1 MLREEVTDILSVR
14 ELIYTR
20 LTQRLLEDEGAPY
33 SAAALHMTETKK
45 GVPTEFPALNVD
57 FIGETSTADDLEKT
71 QQNAIIS
78 TIELKAYSDTS
89 LDEASEILD
98 KAGDVMIA
106 MGYSVIQGPED
117 VSDTNHAK
125 SARFRRTIGDEDIE
139 NL

>member
-1 MLREEVTDILSVR
+1 MHRKEVTYILSVK
-14 ELIYTR
+14 EKIYAR
-20 LTQRLLEDEGAPY
+20 LNQRLLEDEDAPY
-33 SAAALHMTETKK
+33 SEGELGMTATKK
-45 GVPTEFPALNVD
+45 GVPTEFPTLNVD
-57 FIGETSTADDLEKT
+57 SIGEISTADDFEKV

-78 TIELKAYSDTS
+78 TVELKAYSNTS

-125 SARFRRTIGDEDIE
+125 SARFRRTFGDEDIKY
-139 NL
+139 L

>member
-1 MLREEVTDILSVR
+1 M
-14 ELIYTR
+14 
-20 LTQRLLEDEGAPY
+20 A
-33 SAAALHMTETKK
+33 ETKK

-89 LDEASEILD
+89 LDEADEILD

-106 MGYSVIQGPED
+106 MGYAVIQGPED

-125 SARFRRTIGDEDIE
+125 SARFRRTFGNEDIE